1 MRKIQAQGIH
11 HITIIGADRQTS
23 IDFWEG
29 VLGMPFVFDQPN
41 LDNPDEGHVYF
52 VSRAGI
58 LSCLDLK
65 TGEQKWDRRLGASC
79 WASPLAA
86 AGKIYFFDKAGKTLV
101 IKSGGSQTVVAQ
113 NDLSVEGTV
122 YGVAALEEVF
132 VLRTGT
138 QLICINTVGKK
149 TSYE

>member
-1 MRKIQAQGIH
+1 MTETHVAWKAQEATSSFGSPLIH
-11 HITIIGADRQTS
+11 
-23 IDFWEG
+23 
-29 VLGMPFVFDQPN
+29 
-41 LDNPDEGHVYF
+41 EGHVYF

-86 AGKIYFFDKAGKTLV
+86 AGNIYFFDKAGKTLV
-101 IKSGGSQTVVAQ
+101 IESGGSQRVVAQ
-113 NDLSVEGTV
+113 NDLSIEGTV
-122 YGVAALEEVF
+122 YGVAALDKVF

-138 QLICINTVGKK
+138 QLICIDTVSKK
-149 TSYE
+149 KSYE